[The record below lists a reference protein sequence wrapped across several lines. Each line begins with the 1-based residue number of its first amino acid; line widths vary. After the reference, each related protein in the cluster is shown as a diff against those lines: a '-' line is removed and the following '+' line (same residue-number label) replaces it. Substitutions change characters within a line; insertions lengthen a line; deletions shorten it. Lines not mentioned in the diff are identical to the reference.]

1 MIKKE
6 KRNLTMNEN
15 EDIDLK
21 LKGSKD
27 LISWIKQQVDVSA
40 SIRAAV
46 FEFVK
51 KMVMVM
57 QSEH

>member
-1 MIKKE
+1 
-6 KRNLTMNEN
+6 MNEN

-27 LISWIKQQVDVSA
+27 LIGWIKQQVDVSA

-51 KMVMVM
+51 KW
-57 QSEH
+57 